1 MTQYIYARTSTKEQ
15 NVDTQAEL
23 LAGFYP
29 NSTVKTEQASA
40 KSMERPVLTSLLDSL
55 VSGDSLVVY
64 DLTRLN
70 RNTADFL
77 KLLEDLEARSI
88 TLIIHNLG
96 GSTIDATSAT
106 GKMILT
112 VMASV
117 AQMDREIML
126 DKQKHGIAAAKKDG
140 KYKGRQVTKEAIA
153 QYEAVT
159 AKMATGMSQRDALLT
174 AVEGKSVSKT
184 SYHRYIK
191 SLKAA

>member
-159 AKMATGMSQRDALLT
+159 AKIKTGMSQKDALKV
-174 AVEGKSVSKT
+174 VEVSKT